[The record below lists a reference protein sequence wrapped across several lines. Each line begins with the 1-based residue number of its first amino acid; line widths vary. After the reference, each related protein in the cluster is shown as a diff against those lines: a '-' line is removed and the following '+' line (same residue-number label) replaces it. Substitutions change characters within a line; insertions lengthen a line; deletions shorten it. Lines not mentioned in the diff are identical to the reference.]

1 MGVLYYLG
9 RRRSSRELP
18 DGYMKLR
25 LVVPTNLI
33 DETLLNCHDTM
44 EGGHQGI
51 VRTFHRVKS
60 DFYWT
65 GLYADVKKHIQACE
79 DCSTSKN
86 KPHLRGYSPGNV
98 VSDRP
103 FQVVSMDFVI
113 PLPATRR
120 VNTALPPFQGHFT
133 GFVIAKAMS
142 EIGEF
147 EAAKAF
153 EENIFRR
160 FGGPSLIRHDRDPRF
175 MSEVSQT
182 FAEMMG
188 SKSRATLSYRPQ
200 ANGQQERSVKTMIQT
215 VRVYV
220 KDPL

>member
-1 MGVLYYLG
+1 MQAELRDRISKAQDEEGKWSILKKFLRGEFDKLTHEQVSCAGKIVNQFMLSDDGVLYYLG
-9 RRRSSRELP
+9 RRRKSRELP

-44 EGGHQGI
+44 GGGHQGI

-103 FQVVSMDFVI
+103 FHMVSMDFVI
-113 PLPATRR
+113 PLPATRHG
-120 VNTALPPFQGHFT
+120 NTGLLLYQDHFT
-133 GFVIAKAMS
+133 GFVIDK
-142 EIGEF
+142 
-147 EAAKAF
+147 
-153 EENIFRR
+153 
-160 FGGPSLIRHDRDPRF
+160 
-175 MSEVSQT
+175 V
-182 FAEMMG
+182 
-188 SKSRATLSYRPQ
+188 
-200 ANGQQERSVKTMIQT
+200 
-215 VRVYV
+215 
-220 KDPL
+220 